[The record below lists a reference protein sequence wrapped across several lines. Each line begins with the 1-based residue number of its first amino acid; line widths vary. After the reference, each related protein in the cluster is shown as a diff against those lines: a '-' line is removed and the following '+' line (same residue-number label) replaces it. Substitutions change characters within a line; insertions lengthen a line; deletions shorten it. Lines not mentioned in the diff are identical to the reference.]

1 MTGGGGV
8 DSVLIDIGGGR
19 RRRNEKQRD
28 LVGE

>member
-19 RRRNEKQRD
+19 RRNTEIWLENEK
-28 LVGE
+28 